1 MVKEA
6 YETLGDPIARR
17 KYDLARFTMPL
28 LDHDQEEDNI
38 EYAGDVFERML
49 YQVE

>member
-17 KYDLARFTMPL
+17 KYDLARFTVPDL
-28 LDHDQEEDNI
+28 QHDKEEDDI

-49 YQVE
+49 YQVG